1 MRNRKLGLNLLLFSL
16 ALAAVIGVQLV
27 EGPANVAM
35 ATRVNPEDVCPS
47 GGIKDEIGPTWE
59 GTAGT
64 GLVILD
70 AVIKAGTETT
80 TFTSD
85 GSDGCYTVTG
95 LGTCHATVTGGGTS
109 RTCKDISHVVFCT
122 GPGTSSEPCASPSPT
137 PEPTPSPT
145 PEPSSTPEPTP
156 SPSPG
161 L

>member
-16 ALAAVIGVQLV
+16 AMAILIGAQLV
-27 EGPANVAM
+27 QGPANVAM

-47 GGIKDEIGPTWE
+47 GGIKDDSGPTWE
-59 GTAGT
+59 ATTAT

-70 AVIKAGTETT
+70 AVVKAGTSTT

-85 GSDGCYTVTG
+85 GTNGCYTVSG
-95 LGTCHATVTGGGTS
+95 IGTCHAEVTGGGTS
-109 RTCKDISHVVFCT
+109 NTCKEISHVVFCT
-122 GPGTSSEPCASPSPT
+122 GPGTTPCGSPEPSPEPSPSPS
-137 PEPTPSPT
+137 PDPS
-145 PEPSSTPEPTP
+145 P